1 MYRYPGNHVDS
12 GIVTVPRKLKTRP
25 GAPETNLAYITP
37 DEEKILQQYKPGTPH
52 RGPEEIP
59 NYDTWGWDGS
69 SGSSVTGGST
79 ADGGGYSS
87 GDTTGSWGGG
97 EDWGAGGGT
106 NEGGSNYDLK
116 DTYTHH
122 DTVYGNNAGN
132 LPQDI
137 PWSSDDKIADYSFS
151 TPDVRASIMDKMKF
165 RDRVADAGGSGWAE
179 ATDAELLGL
188 EMYKFTNDRRYLTQ
202 PMFIPKD
209 ADWSKIKAGWDE
221 ANKTGNKE
229 AFFSVVDDYVDI
241 THGNP
246 NQQYFDKVSGTDWD
260 GWWKR
265 PTTTTVG
272 GGNDQGSSR
281 RGLGSYF
288 GNWGGSSGYGNP
300 HGRYSKANWHLKN
313 KYNYDAPFARILAER
328 HANPVRPRD
337 IEMYS
342 LMMANAN
349 RGGIMDLR
357 R

>member
-25 GAPETNLAYITP
+25 GAPQTHLAYITP

-59 NYDTWGWDGS
+59 NYDTWAWDGS

-79 ADGGGYSS
+79 ADSGSGSGSQGSGWESNVQNDNVYS
-87 GDTTGSWGGG
+87 
-97 EDWGAGGGT
+97 
-106 NEGGSNYDLK
+106 NLR

-122 DTVYGNNAGN
+122 DRVYGNNASN
-132 LPQDI
+132 LPEDT

-151 TPDVRASIMDKMKF
+151 TPDVRANILAKEAF
-165 RDRVADAGGSGWAE
+165 RKRIAEGGGSGWAE
-179 ATDAELLGL
+179 KTAAENLGL
-188 EMYKFTNDRRYLTQ
+188 SMYQMTNDRRYLTQ
-202 PMFIPKD
+202 PIFIPKD
-209 ADWSKIKAGWDE
+209 ADWGKIQAGYDE
-221 ANKTGNKE
+221 AMKTGNRE
-229 AFFSVVDDYVDI
+229 AFFSIVDDYVDI

-265 PTTTTVG
+265 PTTTTGG

-288 GNWGGSSGYGNP
+288 GGWPSGNFTSQSAARVGPGGRDWNP
-300 HGRYSKANWHLKN
+300 LGKAKYFGDSPMMDYYTSLKYPSKPHNIRL
-313 KYNYDAPFARILAER
+313 FAEQQ
-328 HANPVRPRD
+328 
-337 IEMYS
+337 
-342 LMMANAN
+342 MMANAN
-349 RGGIMDLR
+349 RGGIMGLR